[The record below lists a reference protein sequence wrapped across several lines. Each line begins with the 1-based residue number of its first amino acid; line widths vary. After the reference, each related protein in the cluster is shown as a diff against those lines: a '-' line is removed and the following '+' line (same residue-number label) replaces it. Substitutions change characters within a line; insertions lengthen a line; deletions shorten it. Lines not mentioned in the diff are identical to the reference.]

1 MSVVRQSSRSP
12 WMEMLPQAAP
22 PLTEALH
29 ADVAVI
35 GAGIAGLT
43 AAYLLQ
49 QAGRSVVVIDN
60 GPAAGGMTGRTTAH
74 LTFVLDDRWADL
86 IDLLDEER
94 ARLALDS
101 HRAAVA
107 KIEAIQ
113 KRESID
119 CDFARVDGFLF
130 LAPGDDFKILER
142 EHAAA
147 ARLGLACEWEARAP
161 LTGHNTGRC
170 LRFPDQGRFHPLKY
184 VAGLMRCIERD
195 GGRFV
200 TAHVTGVEDGTPVR
214 VVTEAGHDVHA
225 DAAVVATNTPI
236 NDRLVVH
243 TKQAPYRTYVIAGR
257 IPSGALADALIWD
270 TGDPYHYVRIQPALD
285 ATHDLLIVGGED
297 HKSGQAHDMQE
308 RFDALEAWTRRH
320 VPAFEHADFCWSG
333 QVMEPVDFLGYHGRN
348 PGERNV
354 YVASGDS
361 GMGMTHGT
369 LGAMIISDL
378 IAGHANGW
386 AALYDP
392 ARKTLGAIGEYTREN
407 LNAVATLSA
416 YATAG
421 DIASPEALA
430 PGEGAVIRSGLRKL
444 AAYRDP
450 QGAVHL
456 KSAVCTHAGCIVQWN
471 PLERCWDCPCH
482 GSQFD
487 VDGRPMNGP
496 AVTPLAD
503 VNATSRR
510 ASSEPARSD
519 RSETAPHSPA
529 RDRGR

>member
-1 MSVVRQSSRSP
+1 MKNGPVSPSTAIGPRWRRSKTSRS
-12 WMEMLPQAAP
+12 AKAS
-22 PLTEALH
+22 
-29 ADVAVI
+29 
-35 GAGIAGLT
+35 IATSRAST
-43 AAYLLQ
+43 A
-49 QAGRSVVVIDN
+49 
-60 GPAAGGMTGRTTAH
+60 
-74 LTFVLDDRWADL
+74 F
-86 IDLLDEER
+86 
-94 ARLALDS
+94 
-101 HRAAVA
+101 
-107 KIEAIQ
+107 
-113 KRESID
+113 
-119 CDFARVDGFLF
+119 FFVDGFLF
-130 LAPGDDFKILER
+130 LAPGDDFQVLER

-147 ARLGLACEWEARAP
+147 TRLGLACEWEARAP

-184 VAGLMRCIERD
+184 VAGLIRCIERD

-214 VVTEAGHDVHA
+214 IVTESGHDVQA

-243 TKQAPYRTYVIAGR
+243 TKQAPY
-257 IPSGALADALIWD
+257 
-270 TGDPYHYVRIQPALD
+270 HYVRIQPAVD

-308 RFDALEAWTRRH
+308 RFDELEAWTRRH
-320 VPAFEHADFCWSG
+320 VPAFERADFCWSG

-378 IAGHANGW
+378 IAGHANAW

-392 ARKTLGAIGEYTREN
+392 GRKTLGAIGEYTREN

-450 QGAVHL
+450 QGTVHL

-503 VNATSRR
+503 VSATSRR

-519 RSETAPHSPA
+519 RSETVPHTPA
-529 RDRGR
+529 RDRDR